1 MCHTCLREFM
11 VIHSWKDKQN
21 SCIHCEASDISK
33 LLTKP
38 LKVEKNDQQK
48 SVGNITKEY
57 IDSNKQILKDLKK
70 DSKSENYDPS

>member
-1 MCHTCLREFM
+1 M

-57 IDSNKQILKDLKK
+57 IDSNKQVLKDLKK

>member
-1 MCHTCLREFM
+1 M